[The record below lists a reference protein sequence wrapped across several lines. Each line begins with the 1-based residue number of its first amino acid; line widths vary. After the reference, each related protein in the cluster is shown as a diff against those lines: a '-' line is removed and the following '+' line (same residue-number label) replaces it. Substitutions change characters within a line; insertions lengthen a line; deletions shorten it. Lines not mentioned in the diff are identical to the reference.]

1 MKSIRLLFQFI
12 VFTGSIYGCLGQEL
26 EWKAITPE
34 LSGGTVSKLMKGYS
48 GDVFAQKGHYV
59 ARTTDDGARWM
70 SVSPPNLSLSDLELK
85 REMATFRT
93 SAGTG
98 LILYSPGGEF
108 LSLLRSLDNGSSWDT
123 IPLNPNL
130 STTQLTIVGL
140 PDGKLVAV
148 TQTSI
153 TYKHTLLTS
162 SDYGITWTQEHQL
175 PSGAE
180 IVLSS
185 TDGNVYIIEGN
196 GSGFLCR
203 TSTGDLLVNSK
214 PPNIFGYQRFCTAGS
229 RVYLSSDS
237 DLFYSDDD
245 GKSWLKAFVPT
256 TSASFDHLV
265 GLPDKGVLIVAPHR
279 FNSSRIY
286 YLSKDS
292 VQARVIQDSTPYR
305 ASGSIVVGSREILA
319 PSPGFVTHAYE
330 LGEHWSIRTE
340 GILLARPVRISSNRG
355 SALLL
360 GDGGKVYHYH
370 PTFASWAL
378 VSTLPFEH
386 DPAAITN
393 VLMTHRGTYLVFTT
407 SGVIRSTD
415 SASTWQVVS
424 SADSLLRSRFA
435 FQSKYGSILASA
447 ESWLWEST
455 DDGETW
461 HRRAYQYKANMT
473 SIGETPDSVLLVC
486 SRHGLNRV
494 VDTEL
499 YFLERTSWSA
509 NSVLTNPVDKTRFGV
524 TALSI
529 DRQSIEIRRTS
540 DAGYSW
546 RSFEFGLPSADYT
559 ADFSACADEY
569 GTAYFTTG
577 TFNGEVTAD
586 TTIRMRRA
594 SLQDAVL
601 AYAGLANGRLIR
613 CTMSRFEELNRP
625 NSDMDDLHEPSQLE
639 IAPNPALDVMHVTGL
654 DNGPATVNIYDL
666 MGRLVRSAD
675 LIAQNQ
681 RATVPINEIP
691 AGIYLLMSSGKKSTI
706 FTVK

>member
-1 MKSIRLLFQFI
+1 MQSFKHLHLII
-12 VFTGSIYGCLGQEL
+12 AITGTIYSSMSQDL

-34 LSGGTVSKLMKGYS
+34 LSGGTVSTLMKGYS

-59 ARTTDDGARWM
+59 ARTTDDGATWT
-70 SVSPPNLSLSDLELK
+70 SVSPPLISLFDLDLN

-140 PDGKLVAV
+140 PDGKLAAV

-162 SDYGITWTQEHQL
+162 SDHGITWTQEHQL

-180 IVLSS
+180 SVLSS
-185 TDGNVYIIEGN
+185 TDGNIYIIEGN
-196 GSGFLCR
+196 GSGFHCR
-203 TSTGDLLVNSK
+203 TSSGELLVNSK
-214 PPNIFGYQRFCTAGS
+214 PPNIFGYQRFCAAGS
-229 RVYLSSDS
+229 RVYISNDS
-237 DLFYSDDD
+237 DLYYSDDR
-245 GKSWLKAFVPT
+245 GGSWYRAFVPT
-256 TSASFDHLV
+256 TSTSFDHLV
-265 GLPDKGVLIVAPHR
+265 GFPDKSVLIVAPLR

-286 YLSKDS
+286 YLNKDS
-292 VQARVIQDSTPYR
+292 IHARLIQDSTPYR
-305 ASGSIVVGSREILA
+305 ASGSISVGSRELLA

-330 LGEHWSIRTE
+330 LGEHWSVRTE
-340 GILLARPVRISSNRG
+340 GIKLVRPVRVTSQRG

-370 PTFASWAL
+370 PSFASWVI

-393 VLMTHRGTYLVFTT
+393 VLMTQQGTYLVFTT

-415 SASTWQVVS
+415 SATTWQSVPT
-424 SADSLLRSRFA
+424 ADSLLRSKYA
-435 FQSKYGSILASA
+435 FQSKHGSILASA

-461 HRRAYQYKANMT
+461 FRRAYQYKANIT

-486 SRHGLNRV
+486 SRHGLNKI

-499 YFLERTSWSA
+499 YFLERTSWPA
-509 NSVLTNPVDKTRFGV
+509 NSVLTNAVDKSIFGV
-524 TALSI
+524 AALSV
-529 DRQSIEIRRTS
+529 DRQSFELHRTS

-546 RSFEFGLPSADYT
+546 RSHVFGLPATDYT
-559 ADFSACADEY
+559 ANFTACSDEF
-569 GTAYFTTG
+569 GTVYFTSG
-577 TFNGEVTAD
+577 TFSGEVTSD
-586 TTIRMRRA
+586 TSIRLRR
-594 SLQDAVL
+594 STLLDAVL
-601 AYAGLANGRLIR
+601 AYAGLANGRIIR
-613 CTMSRFEELNRP
+613 CTMSRVEELNRP
-625 NSDMDDLHEPSQLE
+625 SSVMNDLPEPSDLQ
-639 IAPNPALDVMHVTGL
+639 IAPNPASDVAHLEGL
-654 DNGPATVNIYDL
+654 HDGPVTVNIYDL
-666 MGRLVRSAD
+666 MGRLVRSTSVT
-675 LIAQNQ
+675 AQNA
-681 RATVPINEIP
+681 RATLPINEIP
-691 AGIYLLMSSGKKSTI
+691 SGTHLLTTSGKKPI
-706 FTVK
+706 LFIVK